1 MVIALSHSGLEVY
14 KTDDVI
20 NTQHESDNSN
30 SKTDSKSNKTNE
42 NSNSTNTN
50 TSDDSEN
57 EGYVLQNGN
66 ITEISYYDRFYE
78 NSFEYDYE
86 DISASGDASFPTVN
100 QKKFYKGKRVCLK
113 KAYNPKK
120 WDDLKTVLLG
130 FITEQTYSND
140 HVDLEISGMTKL
152 LDKKEKFDFK
162 QMKRSEIVK
171 SIIEA
176 AGLKAEIDI
185 GDLKDDVIDYTNISS
200 SGSGVAGGEGEN
212 IDELVS
218 SICGSETDEL
228 TKCKLIHEWL
238 RKNVVYKRY
247 PCSHYNSAEEC
258 LKHKDGLN
266 CADTARLTRA
276 MMSSAGL
283 KAYVVHAPNHF
294 YCVIKINGKE
304 YASDQTGRESP
315 SMSGSAF
322 NTCWHESGGRSTF
335 HPKEYGSINGDN
347 PSC

>member
-30 SKTDSKSNKTNE
+30 SKTADSKSNKTNE
-42 NSNSTNTN
+42 TSNSTTN

-152 LDKKEKFDFK
+152 LDKK
-162 QMKRSEIVK
+162 V
-171 SIIEA
+171 
-176 AGLKAEIDI
+176 
-185 GDLKDDVIDYTNISS
+185 
-200 SGSGVAGGEGEN
+200 
-212 IDELVS
+212 
-218 SICGSETDEL
+218 
-228 TKCKLIHEWL
+228 L
-238 RKNVVYKRY
+238 RVR
-247 PCSHYNSAEEC
+247 CC
-258 LKHKDGLN
+258 
-266 CADTARLTRA
+266 RWR
-276 MMSSAGL
+276 
-283 KAYVVHAPNHF
+283 
-294 YCVIKINGKE
+294 
-304 YASDQTGRESP
+304 R
-315 SMSGSAF
+315 
-322 NTCWHESGGRSTF
+322 
-335 HPKEYGSINGDN
+335 
-347 PSC
+347 

>member
-176 AGLKAEIDI
+176 AGLKAEINI
-185 GDLKDDVIDYTNISS
+185 EDLKDDVIDYTNISS
-200 SGSGVAGGEGEN
+200 SESGVAGGQGET
-212 IDELVS
+212 IDELVKEWVGDETNELS
-218 SICGSETDEL
+218 KAKLVHQGLIEYGIHYKTYPDSIYHTPE
-228 TKCKLIHEWL
+228 
-238 RKNVVYKRY
+238 N
-247 PCSHYNSAEEC
+247 C
-258 LKHKDGLN
+258 LKHAHSGLN
-266 CADTARLTRA
+266 CGDTAILTNSCMR
-276 MMSSAGL
+276 SAGL
-283 KAYVVHAPNHF
+283 NSYIVLRCDHEHYF
-294 YCVIKINGKE
+294 TVIPIDGKKHYSDLTDGDSG
-304 YASDQTGRESP
+304 YAHR
-315 SMSGSAF
+315 AF
-322 NTCWHESGGRSTF
+322 DDTYQHKFCGN
-335 HPKEYGSINGDN
+335 KYDLK
-347 PSC
+347 